1 MCIQYSLYAIKASA
15 IQQSKYRII
24 VHNTLTFSSQAF
36 NRSEPKLIIS
46 YSFVFGRSCMLKLC
60 SRSLLCLALLIGLAE
75 TSAQAADSTEAR
87 PAEWAQPVEKDYNL
101 YQMSPTL
108 YRSSLPDGGALP
120 LLTKL
125 RIGTVITFL
134 PESDKRWLSTPGIEQ
149 VQLPYRTN
157 HVDDSDI
164 LRALRAVQAAEA
176 KGPVLM
182 HCKHGSDRTGLV
194 AAMYRVVVQG
204 WSKEDAL
211 NEMTEGGFGDSH
223 HFKDG
228 VRYMMQADVD
238 KLRTALANGDCSTSV
253 FALCSLESWV
263 NSTTTTHHPDPQA
276 ALPER

>member
-1 MCIQYSLYAIKASA
+1 
-15 IQQSKYRII
+15 
-24 VHNTLTFSSQAF
+24 
-36 NRSEPKLIIS
+36 
-46 YSFVFGRSCMLKLC
+46 MLKLC
-60 SRSLLCLALLIGLAE
+60 SRSLLCLALLTALAE
-75 TSAQAADSTEAR
+75 APAQAADSVEAR
-87 PAEWAQPVEKDYNL
+87 PAEWAQPVGKHYNL
-101 YQMSPTL
+101 YQISPTL
-108 YRSSLPDGGALP
+108 YRSSLPDGAALP
-120 LLTKL
+120 LLSEL
-125 RIGTVITFL
+125 RIGTVINFL
-134 PESDKRWLSTPGIEQ
+134 PESDQRWLSTPGIEQ

-164 LRALRAVQAAEA
+164 LSALRAVQAGEA

-238 KLRTALANGDCSTSV
+238 KLREALANGDCSTSV
-253 FALCSLESWV
+253 FALCSLGSWV
-263 NSTTTTHHPDPQA
+263 NSTTTAHHMDPQVLA
-276 ALPER
+276 PAR